1 MDHQNCTNC
10 LINKLINDKLF
21 AGGKI
26 VNVKSLKSF
35 LTSFIFPD
43 DFRAV
48 VIIQGFIFSARSTVA
63 RVSLSSVASSL
74 PSLV

>member
-1 MDHQNCTNC
+1 MDHHNCTNC
-10 LINKLINDKLF
+10 LISKLINDKLF

-48 VIIQGFIFSARSTVA
+48 VIIQGFIFSGRSTVA